1 MEKDRLYEQIEAY
14 LAGALPGEER
24 RSFEQQLAADPE
36 LAAEVALHRQA
47 AKALGD
53 PEKLAFRQKIADLAQ
68 EFSGPQARKG
78 PNFRRWL
85 PFVITG
91 LFIALWWWY
100 DLSHLAPEKQETSS
114 VIQPQAPD
122 SLNAP
127 ETAAET
133 GDTLITLPPETPV
146 QEQPVRRDP
155 KQAFAV
161 NPELEHL
168 LTQAPDAY
176 LKVDTTLLETFPAAG
191 GRNIR
196 FNGRLQTSVD
206 PLPGFEL
213 AVLNN
218 SARVVSR
225 LPVKAEEIPDADP
238 KFAFAARKNYAL
250 EVDEVVKLQPGL
262 YYLRLSVK
270 GGTQSLWAGKFRAD
284 R

>member
-1 MEKDRLYEQIEAY
+1 MEKERLYEQIEAY
-14 LAGALPGEER
+14 LAGDLPGEER
-24 RSFEQQLAADPE
+24 RSFERQLAEDPV

-53 PEKLAFRQKIADLAQ
+53 PEKLAFRQKLTELAG
-68 EFSGPQARKG
+68 EFPESPGRKG
-78 PNFRRWL
+78 PNLRRWFPL
-85 PFVITG
+85 ILAG
-91 LFIALWWWY
+91 LFVALWWWY
-100 DLSHLAPEKQETSS
+100 DLSRLGSKKTETSTFL
-114 VIQPQAPD
+114 IPQDTAG
-122 SLNAP
+122 SAANAI
-127 ETAAET
+127 EAE
-133 GDTLITLPPETPV
+133 DTLVAEPGETPV
-146 QEQPVRRDP
+146 EETPAQRDP
-155 KQAFAV
+155 RQAFV
-161 NPELEHL
+161 PDPELEKRL
-168 LTQAPDAY
+168 NQAPDAY

-206 PLPGFEL
+206 PLPVFEL

-238 KFAFAARKNYAL
+238 KFAFAAKKHYAL

-270 GGTQSLWAGKFRAD
+270 GETQSLWAGKFRAD